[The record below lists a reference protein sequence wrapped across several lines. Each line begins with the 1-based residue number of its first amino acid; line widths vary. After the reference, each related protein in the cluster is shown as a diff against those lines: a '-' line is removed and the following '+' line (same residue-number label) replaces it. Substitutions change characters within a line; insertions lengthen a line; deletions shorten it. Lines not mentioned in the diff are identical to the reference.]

1 MNYRL
6 EMSRQA
12 ARYFARLDERTR
24 ERVSEMLAQIV
35 LDPFGVSSKP
45 LAGYP
50 GRRSARVG
58 PLRIL
63 FSVLPDTAAVRV
75 QGIGPRGQVYRE
87 LGR

>member
-6 EMSRQA
+6 EMSRQS
-12 ARYFARLDERTR
+12 ARYFDCLDEKTR
-24 ERVSEMLAQIV
+24 ERVSETLAQIV
-35 LDPFGVSSKP
+35 SDPFGPSSKA

-58 PLRIL
+58 ERRIL
-63 FSVLPDTAAVRV
+63 FSVLTDRAVVRV
-75 QGIGPRGQVYRE
+75 TGIGPRGQIYRE